1 VSDLAAAPPP
11 PHVPADGRRWRASRW
26 FAVLVL
32 VVLGVSWGS
41 TQALG
46 KIATSTGHQPLGL
59 IVWQS
64 LVAVTVL
71 SVLCLFTGK
80 RLVVTRA
87 TVPFY
92 VIVAVIGTVI
102 PNLTFYTAVSE
113 LPAGIMSI
121 IISAVPLLAFPV
133 ALALGQDSFTL
144 SRCAGLLLGLFG
156 VVLLLGPDAGAGI
169 VPFWVMIALIGPLC
183 YALEANYV
191 AWAGTPGID
200 PVQAILGASLVS
212 LLLAVPLALLSGQWV
227 NPFPLGQAEAAL
239 VGLSAL
245 SAVVYAAYI
254 WLAMA
259 AGSVF
264 ASQVSYVVTG
274 SGVIW
279 AMVILD
285 ERFQPVVW
293 LALVVM
299 LAGVALVQPRER
311 KTKSVEA

>member
-1 VSDLAAAPPP
+1 
-11 PHVPADGRRWRASRW
+11 
-26 FAVLVL
+26 
-32 VVLGVSWGS
+32 
-41 TQALG
+41 
-46 KIATSTGHQPLGL
+46 
-59 IVWQS
+59 
-64 LVAVTVL
+64 
-71 SVLCLFTGK
+71 
-80 RLVVTRA
+80 
-87 TVPFY
+87 
-92 VIVAVIGTVI
+92 
-102 PNLTFYTAVSE
+102 
-113 LPAGIMSI
+113 MSI